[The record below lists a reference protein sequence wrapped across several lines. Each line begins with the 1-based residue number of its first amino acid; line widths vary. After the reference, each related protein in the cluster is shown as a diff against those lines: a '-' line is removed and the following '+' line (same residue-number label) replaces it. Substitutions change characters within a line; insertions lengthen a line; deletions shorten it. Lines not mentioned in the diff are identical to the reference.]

1 MTVNSGEMMN
11 DERLAVTLERVAA
24 DPDAFY
30 TGDLADDIGEQIDH
44 LRAPVSNFECQFQR
58 RI

>member
-1 MTVNSGEMMN
+1 MN
-11 DERLAVTLERVAA
+11 DERLAVTLERIAA
-24 DPDAFY
+24 DPDTFY
-30 TGDLADDIGEQIDH
+30 TGDLADDIGERIDH